1 MDHLLFSVVAIL
13 AMLIS
18 LSTHEF
24 SHALMGFVLGD
35 HTARRMGRLTLN
47 PIAHIDPIG
56 TVLIPLLGAISG
68 FPLIGWA
75 KPVPFNPHNLKYPK
89 WGPTFVAL
97 AGPLSNFLLAFVY
110 LFLLRF
116 VLTVLHLELTNLL
129 VMFLLVLSIINVVL
143 GIFNFIPVPPLDGSK
158 LLHSLLDHPKYA
170 HTLAMLEARG
180 PMILMF
186 IILLDYA
193 SPTPL
198 LGGIFSSVL
207 GFVFRLA
214 GMEGLLALM
223 G

>member
-1 MDHLLFSVVAIL
+1 MNHILFSIIAIL

-35 HTARRMGRLTLN
+35 QTAKRMGRLTLN
-47 PIAHIDPIG
+47 PLAHIDPIG
-56 TVLIPLLGAISG
+56 TVLVPILGAISG

-116 VLTVLHLELTNLL
+116 VLTVLHMELTNLL
-129 VMFLLVLSIINVVL
+129 VMFLLVLAIINTVL

-170 HTLAMLEARG
+170 HALALLESRG
-180 PMILMF
+180 PLILMG
-186 IILLDYA
+186 IIFLDYA

-198 LGGIFSSVL
+198 LGTLFNAVL

-214 GMEGLLALM
+214 GMEGLLGLI